1 MENITNVITDMYID
15 MIKKLTLHIENKN
28 NRICNLVKD
37 NDELEEKNT
46 DLQLEI
52 EKLKLEN
59 KELGDKCMDIAI
71 ENEEGEETNS
81 KLAKNFVELE
91 EKYKEIVLK
100 NDDLEDRI
108 YNISN
113 ENK

>member
-1 MENITNVITDMYID
+1 MACITNVITDFYTD
-15 MIKKLTLHIENKN
+15 MIKKLLVVIRNQEDKYSE
-28 NRICNLVKD
+28 LVKN

-52 EKLKLEN
+52 EKLKFEN
-59 KELGDKCMDIAI
+59 R
-71 ENEEGEETNS
+71 
-81 KLAKNFVELE
+81 ELE
-91 EKYKEIVLK
+91 EKYKEIELK